1 MRMMKKCKESVFFMV
16 DVLWISEFI
25 SNFASAFE
33 TMWFRN
39 ADINKVSGCSAVG
52 SALRSGRR
60 SRQFE
65 SGHPDRMEW
74 KVKSEEFKLRLLCKI
89 SDNYKLKFFTLHF
102 LYLLLD

>member
-1 MRMMKKCKESVFFMV
+1 MRMTKKCKKSVFFMV
-16 DVLWISEFI
+16 DVLWISDFI

-33 TMWFRN
+33 TIWFRN

-65 SGHPDRMEW
+65 SGHPDQLKL
-74 KVKSEEFKLRLLCKI
+74 KVKSEEFKLPFKGQK
-89 SDNYKLKFFTLHF
+89 SKV
-102 LYLLLD
+102 

>member
-1 MRMMKKCKESVFFMV
+1 MKMTKKCEKSVFFMV
-16 DVLWISEFI
+16 DVLWVSEII

-33 TMWFRN
+33 IMWFRN

-65 SGHPDRMEW
+65 SGHPDQMEW
-74 KVKSEEFKLRLLCKI
+74 KVKSEEFKLTY
-89 SDNYKLKFFTLHF
+89 NLKV
-102 LYLLLD
+102 